1 MSHGKELGSVVTE
14 TLSIVVKNAP
24 EATQTVANTISKI
37 SNKELEQGHAKA
49 VAKVIENVSSQGA
62 ETTKVVAETLAN
74 VAKTASEVTQ
84 TVANVI
90 ADAASHGPDV
100 IKSVA
105 ETLTTVSTT
114 LPQLTTDVA
123 NLLTATTSH
132 GPDVTIAVAET
143 VTDAVHQTSDNVA
156 KTVVDVISDV
166 SSLGAEVTKAV
177 SETLKNVVNTLPE
190 LTESVANVISDV
202 SSQGAEATTISETL
216 TKVVQDAPQ
225 LTQSVTQSISLV
237 AQNTPQS
244 LPVITTV
251 MTHLVSPVTP
261 QSTVINNL
269 NQVLSSVSQRA
280 DGAQQMEKLLNSI
293 ANGDKSKFI
302 SDMHDIGHV
311 DEEALSQMVGSIF
324 TDEESDKIKKQKKN
338 AKDRE
343 AAIKTGSTDSLIN
356 MFDRTDQEAWLKAAK
371 FRRRLQQRNKEE
383 DSNN

>member
-1 MSHGKELGSVVTE
+1 M
-14 TLSIVVKNAP
+14 VK
-24 EATQTVANTISKI
+24 
-37 SNKELEQGHAKA
+37 
-49 VAKVIENVSSQGA
+49 
-62 ETTKVVAETLAN
+62 
-74 VAKTASEVTQ
+74 
-84 TVANVI
+84 
-90 ADAASHGPDV
+90 
-100 IKSVA
+100 
-105 ETLTTVSTT
+105 TLTTVSTT

-261 QSTVINNL
+261 QSTAVINNL

-280 DGAQQMEKLLNSI
+280 DGAQQMKTLNSI

-324 TDEESDKIKKQKKN
+324 TDEESDKIKGSKRKMQKI
-338 AKDRE
+338 E
-343 AAIKTGSTDSLIN
+343 
-356 MFDRTDQEAWLKAAK
+356 
-371 FRRRLQQRNKEE
+371 RLL
-383 DSNN
+383 